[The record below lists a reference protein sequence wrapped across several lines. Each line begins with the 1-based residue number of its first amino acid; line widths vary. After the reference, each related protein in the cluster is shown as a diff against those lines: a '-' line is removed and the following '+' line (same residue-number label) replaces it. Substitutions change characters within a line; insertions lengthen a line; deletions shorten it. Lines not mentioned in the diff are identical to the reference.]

1 MIARSSVQ
9 GYIDGRAEVYP
20 HMYTDGDF
28 PPNTRLVV
36 AGLVSEDYLV
46 EVKAV
51 MAVT

>member
-1 MIARSSVQ
+1 VIAPFSVQ
-9 GYIDGRAEVYP
+9 GYINGRAEVYP

-51 MAVT
+51 VAVT